1 MMVRHRVDKLDRIS
15 TMVRVVMGEERPV
28 VFDGG
33 GWWCWGCRFV
43 VLESVVGEESC
54 EMRVVV
60 VILLGQLLR
69 VKLLLGLVVVLV
81 WLLGVLGLL
90 WVLRLCWVVR
100 IDFTQGPVS
109 VALVMLNIAIVAFT
123 SVKKLLILLELR
135 LMVGLLLLR
144 DLSTHIGKTLM
155 AVSVGAEVNQILVLR
170 PLRLIRLPQIVV

>member
-43 VLESVVGEESC
+43 VLETVVGEESC

-60 VILLGQLLR
+60 VILLGLLLW
-69 VKLLLGLVVVLV
+69 VKLLLGLVVLV

-100 IDFTQGPVS
+100 IDFTKGPVS

-123 SVKKLLILLELR
+123 SVKKLLVLLVLR

>member
-1 MMVRHRVDKLDRIS
+1 
-15 TMVRVVMGEERPV
+15 MGEERPV

-43 VLESVVGEESC
+43 VLETVVGEESC
-54 EMRVVV
+54 EMGVVV
-60 VILLGQLLR
+60 VILLGLLLRVKLLLGFLR

-100 IDFTQGPVS
+100 IDFTKGPVS

-123 SVKKLLILLELR
+123 SVKKLLVLLVLR

-144 DLSTHIGKTLM
+144 DLSAHISKTLM

-170 PLRLIRLPQIVV
+170 SLRLIRLPQIVV